1 MPDKTNIKLGI
12 REFGIFSVILIII
25 STYVIFFYLEGET
38 RKEIKQRLLE
48 EQRERQLASTV
59 EITDHIGSDLTLIL
73 SFLDGLSNSK
83 YLQDDHFYS
92 NEIKELANEKYSQM
106 NTIVDKLFILNK
118 DDVVVYGVSN
128 SSSSLAPMGNDL
140 SFRPWVIETRDKLQ
154 PVFSD
159 GFESVGEYRVFV
171 TNPIINRETGQY
183 LGLVGVSVPTVRF
196 FEHYGNVH
204 DINSQFLVA
213 YDKKG
218 ILIAVGASQSLLGQ
232 DFLGSAVQ
240 KFVNYDP
247 TLKTHT
253 LKMLEGNS
261 GYAVYDYGRGERL
274 MTYRQIYV
282 ADKPTYFLQVVTPT
296 ATIYSQIDPVLSRE
310 TGKLALFL
318 AGAAAASAVLV
329 TFLIYWNSSLK
340 KEVIRRTVD
349 LQESNRLLADANEQL
364 KQREESHKEFIN
376 IAAHEMRTP
385 IQPILSM
392 SYMIKEKLEDLDK
405 QEVVAAPTV
414 FSSQPDSKHHPSL
427 ESGTQIMTMLD
438 IIARNANRLDRLSN
452 NLLDVSRIEN
462 KSLKLN
468 KEMVDL
474 NDKIKN
480 IVADANSTIIP
491 TKKDIEIAFE
501 PSQGSLIVEVDK
513 IRLFEAISNIIQN
526 AIKFTGKGGTI
537 TVRSEKHDGYAIVS
551 IKDTGSGIDQKMMP
565 RLFTKFSTNS
575 EKGMGLGLYIAK
587 NIVEAHGGKIWAE
600 NNPDGKGATF
610 TFALPT
616 VEEPLH

>member
-1 MPDKTNIKLGI
+1 MPARPSIKLGI
-12 REFGIFSVILIII
+12 RELGIFSVILIII
-25 STYVIFFYLEGET
+25 SPYIIFFYLEDET
-38 RKEIKQRLLE
+38 RKEIKLRLLE
-48 EQRERQLASTV
+48 EQRERQLTSTV
-59 EITDHIGSDLTLIL
+59 DITDHIGSDLTLIL

-83 YLQDDHFYS
+83 YLQDGHFYN
-92 NEIKELANEKYSQM
+92 NEVKELANEKYSQM

-118 DDVVVYGVSN
+118 DDVVVYGASN
-128 SSSSLAPMGNDL
+128 SSNSLAPVGNDL
-140 SFRPWVIETRDKLQ
+140 SFRPWVIETRHKLQ

-171 TNPIINRETGQY
+171 TNPIINRESGQY
-183 LGLVGVSVPTVRF
+183 LGLVGVSVPTVHF

-232 DFLGSAVQ
+232 DFLGNTVQ

-247 TLKTHT
+247 TLKSHT
-253 LKMLEGNS
+253 LKLLEGGS
-261 GYAVYDYGRGERL
+261 GYAIYDYGRGERL
-274 MTYRQIYV
+274 MTYQQIYV
-282 ADKPTYFLQVVTPT
+282 AGKPTYFLQVVTPT

-318 AGAAAASAVLV
+318 AGAIAASAVLV
-329 TFLIYWNSSLK
+329 TFLIYWNSFLK
-340 KEVIRRTVD
+340 KEVKRRTID
-349 LQESNRLLADANEQL
+349 LQESNKLLGDANEQL

-385 IQPILSM
+385 IQPILGM
-392 SYMIKEKLEDLDK
+392 SYMIKEKLENIGRHV
-405 QEVVAAPTV
+405 VVAAPVT
-414 FSSQPDSKHHPSL
+414 FSSQPDSKHSIL
-427 ESGTQIMTMLD
+427 KSTAQIMNMLD
-438 IIARNANRLDRLSN
+438 VIARNAKRLDKLSN
-452 NLLDVSRIEN
+452 SLLDVSRIEN

-468 KEMVDL
+468 KESVEL
-474 NDKIKN
+474 NDKIEN
-480 IVADANSTIIP
+480 IVADANSIIIR
-491 TKKDIEIAFE
+491 TKKDIEIIFE
-501 PSQGSLIVEVDK
+501 PFHEPIIVEADK
-513 IRLFEAISNIIQN
+513 IRLFEAISNIIHN

-537 TVRSEKHDGYAIVS
+537 TVRSEKHDGYAIISV
-551 IKDTGSGIDQKMMP
+551 KDTGSGIDQKIMP

-575 EKGMGLGLYIAK
+575 EKGMGLGLYITK

-610 TFALPT
+610 AFTLPLT
-616 VEEPLH
+616 T